1 MADDRRKSLV
11 LVHRVREP
19 REAAPAGGRPPP
31 LLLLLHGV
39 GSNELAMA
47 SLASS
52 FDPRF
57 VVISVRAPIMLEP
70 FAFAWFHVTFTERGP
85 VIDAE
90 EARAAWQT
98 MARFIDEAVGA
109 YDTDPT
115 RVFLAGFSQGGIL
128 ALATM
133 LTAPE
138 LVAGAVCMSGR
149 LPPEVLPH
157 VASDLRLQGKPVLI
171 VHGTGDETLGVE
183 YGRSAYAT
191 LKSFPLELEYREFEM
206 AHTTTPESLSAVSA
220 WLTARLSP

>member
-1 MADDRRKSLV
+1 MADDNRKSLV
-11 LVHRVREP
+11 LVHRIREP
-19 REAAPAGGRPPP
+19 REAAGAGERRP
-31 LLLLLHGV
+31 LLVLLHGV

-57 VVISVRAPIMLEP
+57 LVISVRAPITLEP
-70 FAFAWFHVTFTERGP
+70 FAFAWFHVTFTDRGP
-85 VIDAE
+85 VISAE

-98 MARFIDEAVGA
+98 MARFIDEAVAA
-109 YDTDPT
+109 YDADPA
-115 RVFLAGFSQGGIL
+115 RVFVAGFSQGGIL

-183 YGRSAYAT
+183 YGRSAHAT
-191 LKSFPLELEYREFEM
+191 LQAFPLALEYREFDIG
-206 AHTTTPESLSAVSA
+206 HTTTPESVAAVSK
-220 WLTARLSP
+220 WLTRLVPR